1 MNMRCITATV
11 LTLMLLQVAACVQ
24 DSDSTKPKESDSTK
38 VQESATG
45 YARFLIPKGTAK
57 TFKQHIAKTQVS
69 AAVLEELETMDDPGP
84 IILLNFVRF
93 RPDRDP
99 TYYMKY
105 GTMSGK
111 EQVTEGAWQLF
122 AGGAI
127 HDLDEAYGFD
137 NSWDEIAAPLYRR
150 RASYGVANASE
161 AYQLGMPDRVAGTY
175 QRHLYSLVDGEQLLP
190 ASLTIQQIHDKKI
203 SLKVAK
209 GEVIIGEFLRFKN
222 SKARETYR
230 KYGEAIAPLIK
241 KAGGEIVLSVDCE
254 LPVVSEELWD
264 HFVMTRYP
272 SIGAYENLFKA
283 DEWIEASRLRRAAL
297 DASMA
302 APFQGE

>member
-1 MNMRCITATV
+1 MKNNTDYTH
-11 LTLMLLQVAACVQ
+11 LLV
-24 DSDSTKPKESDSTK
+24 
-38 VQESATG
+38 
-45 YARFLIPKGTAK
+45 PKGPAK
-57 TFKQHIAKTQVS
+57 TFKQHLVKTQVS
-69 AAVLEELETMDDPGP
+69 DAVLETLETMDDPGP

-105 GTMSGK
+105 GAMSAK

-137 NSWDEIAAPLYRR
+137 NSWDEIAVPLYRR

-190 ASLTIQQIHDKKI
+190 ASLTIQQVHDNHT
-203 SLKVAK
+203 SHKVAR
-209 GEVIIGEFLRFKN
+209 GEVIIGEFLRFRDAE
-222 SKARETYR
+222 ARETYR
-230 KYGEAIAPLIK
+230 KYGEAVALLIK

-272 SIGAYENLFKA
+272 SMEAYEKLFKS
-283 DEWIEASRLRRAAL
+283 DGWIEASRLRRAAL

-302 APFQGE
+302 AAFQGE

>member
-1 MNMRCITATV
+1 MNIRNWTKSVFA
-11 LTLMLLQVAACVQ
+11 LTLFGLLLLAGSADAQ
-24 DSDSTKPKESDSTK
+24 DKDYSNL
-38 VQESATG
+38 
-45 YARFLIPKGTAK
+45 LIQKGPAK

-69 AAVLEELETMDDPGP
+69 DAVLEELETMDDPGP

-93 RPDRDP
+93 RPHRDP
-99 TYYMKY
+99 TYYMAY
-105 GTMSGK
+105 GKMSGA
-111 EQVTEGAWQLF
+111 EQVVEGAWQLF

-127 HDLDEAYGFD
+127 YDLDPAYGFD

-150 RASYGVANASE
+150 RAAYGVANASE

-190 ASLTIQQIHDKKI
+190 ASLTIQQVHDNHI

-209 GEVIIGEFLRFKN
+209 GEVIIGEFLRFKTRN
-222 SKARETYR
+222 GRQTYK

-254 LPVVSEELWD
+254 LPIVSEELWD

-272 SIGAYENLFKA
+272 SLEAYENLFKT
-283 DEWIEASRLRRAAL
+283 DGWIEASRLRRAAL

-302 APFQGE
+302 APFQSE